1 MNGSSLFGTAQRHD
15 GSIEIESAPGSDTS
29 VQFNVPVREIDLEA
43 GRGDPPQAGSRR
55 SVCILCIDD
64 DPLVREFMKDCLTH
78 FEHRVTVA
86 SGGKQGLELFRAAR
100 LNNQPYEIVVTDLG
114 MPDIDG
120 HQVARAIKAESPG
133 TPVILM
139 TGSGSMIKEDRETVS
154 AVDAVVGKPPRMQ
167 ELNDLLIQMASQ
179 RG

>member
-15 GSIEIESAPGSDTS
+15 GTIEIESAPGGDTS
-29 VQFNVPVREIDLEA
+29 VQFTVPVREIDLEA
-43 GRGDPPQAGSRR
+43 GRGDLPQPGFRR

-64 DPLVREFMKDCLTH
+64 DPLVREFMKDCLTY
-78 FEHRVTVA
+78 FKHRVTVA
-86 SGGKQGLELFRAAR
+86 SGGKQGLELFRNAR
-100 LNNQPYEIVVTDLG
+100 LKNQPYDIVVTDLG

-139 TGSGSMIKEDRETVS
+139 TGSGSTLNEDGKTAS

-179 RG
+179 KS